1 MRPGIFVIYEGLRRR
16 TRSGRVARPLGD
28 SPVKL
33 DRYRFHR
40 SALVCGLM
48 LLPLAC
54 SGADQGSPAPTTGPA
69 TATSSTTSE
78 DKAATSSPSSS
89 SAATSG
95 ADKPYSVEC
104 GTNAETGEKQCLV
117 DRATYVG
124 WRTFNSVCYVCH
136 GQDAV
141 GTTFAPSL
149 VERLQQI
156 DKERFLYV
164 VNNGFQGQ
172 IGVMPAWKDNPN
184 VNKHFEELYSYIK
197 ARSDGALP
205 TGRPERKPE

>member
-1 MRPGIFVIYEGLRRR
+1 MERALTKCVADADTMREL
-16 TRSGRVARPLGD
+16 L
-28 SPVKL
+28 VKL
-33 DRYRFHR
+33 DRRSVHR
-40 SALVCGLM
+40 VALLCGLL

-54 SGADQGSPAPTTGPA
+54 SSEDRTNPAPATGPA
-69 TATSSTTSE
+69 GAATSTTGSE
-78 DKAATSSPSSS
+78 DKAPASSPSTASP
-89 SAATSG
+89 
-95 ADKPYSVEC
+95 DKPYTVDC
-104 GTNAETGEKQCLV
+104 GGKDPETGEKRCIV

-149 VERLQQI
+149 VERLQLI
-156 DKERFLYV
+156 DKDRFMYV

-197 ARSDGALP
+197 ARADGALP
-205 TGRPERKPE
+205 RGRPEWKPE

>member
-1 MRPGIFVIYEGLRRR
+1 VKFQIRPIAGIASLYALLALPVACAGDDHAAPAGSAQAAAS
-16 TRSGRVARPLGD
+16 TAAADDSSKPAADSG
-28 SPVKL
+28 
-33 DRYRFHR
+33 
-40 SALVCGLM
+40 
-48 LLPLAC
+48 
-54 SGADQGSPAPTTGPA
+54 
-69 TATSSTTSE
+69 
-78 DKAATSSPSSS
+78 
-89 SAATSG
+89 
-95 ADKPYSVEC
+95 DKPYSVEC
-104 GTNAETGEKQCLV
+104 SKDPETGENHCLV
-117 DRATYVG
+117 DKATYIG

-156 DKERFLYV
+156 DKERFMYV
-164 VNNGFQGQ
+164 VHNGFQGQ

-184 VNKHFEELYSYIK
+184 VNKHFDELYSYVK